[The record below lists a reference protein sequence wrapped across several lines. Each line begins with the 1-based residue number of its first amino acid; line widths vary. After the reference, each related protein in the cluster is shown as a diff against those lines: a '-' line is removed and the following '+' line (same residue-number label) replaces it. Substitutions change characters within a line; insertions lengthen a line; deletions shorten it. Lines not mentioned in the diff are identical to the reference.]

1 MHHLQNIEV
10 DELSK
15 DETREIVKDI
25 VKDENPK

>member
-1 MHHLQNIEV
+1 MRHIQNIEV